1 MSQVVSTPSPSP
13 RGDRIDAELRS
24 FVFSVAMKYVK
35 DEEAAADVAQ
45 EALLLAHRHRD
56 SFRGD
61 SRYTTWLYRVTATA
75 ALMWL
80 RRQRR
85 IGREVPASAT
95 AEGDG
100 ASWLDACPD
109 PGASPERLV
118 VRGALLER
126 VRRGVAAL
134 GDKYVPIFW
143 MRYLEGYTE
152 SEIAERLGLTL
163 ATVKTRAHRAK
174 LAARACLEAL
184 PAAA

>member
-1 MSQVVSTPSPSP
+1 MT
-13 RGDRIDAELRS
+13 IDHKIRS
-24 FVFSVAMKYVK
+24 YVFSVAMKYVK

-45 EALLLAHRHRD
+45 EALLLAHRHRE

-61 SRYTTWLYRVTATA
+61 SLYTTWLYRVTATT

-85 IGREVPASAT
+85 IGREVPASNGADDAPGWLET
-95 AEGDG
+95 RPDPHDGPEEMVGDG
-100 ASWLDACPD
+100 ELLD
-109 PGASPERLV
+109 
-118 VRGALLER
+118 R

-152 SEIAERLGLTL
+152 SEIAEKLGLTL

-174 LAARACLEAL
+174 LAAKASLVEQELPEA
-184 PAAA
+184 A